1 LKTRIHRHFVAAAL
15 LAATA
20 SPLPAADPQVLQ
32 EIEVKAKKESRTESL
47 EVREV
52 RECPAHDIG
61 EALEGTGNVVKVRK
75 GGIANDIVIRGFQR
89 DNINVLIDGARLQG
103 ACPNRMD
110 PPSFHLDYAEI
121 DVVDVKKGPFDVW
134 NPGSMGG
141 VVDVRTRPVAPGA
154 HGELNLGYGS
164 FDSVETSGVLSYGG
178 HDAGILGGLAYKYS
192 KPYESGDGKRFTEL
206 VYPKAGNNYRPD
218 ERDGTAYSI
227 LTGWAKGSVRTG
239 QDSLLEVSWARQ
251 AADDVL
257 YPYLYMDAV
266 YDDTDRLNAVFTAKD
281 VGLLKNAKL
290 QAYWN
295 EVRHDMD
302 DTKRCSSTDNAA
314 RCLNGAPVGS
324 LPRPYSMRTYA
335 ESRMSGGKAEATFG
349 GSAATTVGADFYMR
363 DWNATTTRKTGPV
376 YVDNATIPDVTMVN
390 VGMYAEHRRALSA
403 AARLTAGVRL
413 DSTNS
418 SPGID
423 RSAFYSIYYGPDLDL
438 YHTDILLS
446 GNVQLDYDFS
456 NTFSAFIGLGHGTRV
471 PDPQERYFALAGIP
485 GMSNGTTGNPNLVP
499 VKNNE
504 ADVALKYSTGKVLA
518 KVQLFYSD
526 LADYIVVTNIRGID
540 NTTVKTYQNVDA
552 TIYGGEAS
560 ARVSLPWNLFASG
573 RISYTRGRNDT
584 YDINLPEMPPLMG
597 GLSLRYDVEAYFGE
611 VEWVASA
618 RQDRTDSQVQET
630 PTPGWAI
637 VNLKAG
643 CQYKG
648 LKVFAGVKNLF
659 DKYYTEYLSYL
670 RDPFAAGVKVP
681 EPGVTLYANLQYSF

>member
-1 LKTRIHRHFVAAAL
+1 MKRIAAWLIPFMAVL
-15 LAATA
+15 PLCQALAAE
-20 SPLPAADPQVLQ
+20 SQVLQ
-32 EIEVKAKKESRTESL
+32 EIEVKARKETRTESL

-52 RECPAHDIG
+52 RESPAHDIG
-61 EALEGTGNVVKVRK
+61 EALENIGNVCKVRK

-121 DVVDVKKGPFDVW
+121 DVVDVKKGPFDVS

-141 VVDVRTRPVAPGA
+141 MVDVRTRSVAPGA
-154 HGELNLGYGS
+154 HGEFNLGYGS

-178 HDAGILGGLAYKYS
+178 ADAGILGGLAYKNS
-192 KPYESGDGKRFTEL
+192 KPYESGDGKRFTDL
-206 VYPKAGNNYRPD
+206 VYPKPGNNYRLD

-227 LTGWAKGSVRTG
+227 MTGWAKGSVRPG
-239 QDSLLEVSWARQ
+239 KDSLLEVSYARQ
-251 AADDVL
+251 EADDVL
-257 YPYLYMDAV
+257 YPYLFMDAA
-266 YDDTDRLNAVFTAKD
+266 YDDTDRVNAVFTAKD
-281 VGLLKNAKL
+281 LGALATAKL
-290 QAYWN
+290 QVYWN
-295 EVRHDMD
+295 EVKHDMD
-302 DTKRCSSTDNAA
+302 DTRRCSSTDNAA
-314 RCLNGAPVGS
+314 RCVAGAPVGS

-335 ESRMSGGKAEATFG
+335 ESRMSGGKAEGTFG
-349 GSAATTVGADFYMR
+349 GSGATTLGADFYMR
-363 DWNATTTRKTGPV
+363 DWNATTTRKAGPA
-376 YVDNATIPDVTMVN
+376 YIDNATIPDVEMVN
-390 VGMYAEHRRALSA
+390 FGMYAEHRRALSPPL
-403 AARLTAGVRL
+403 RLTAGVRL
-413 DSTNS
+413 DTTRS

-423 RSAFYSIYYGPDLDL
+423 RSAFYSVYYGPNLTL
-438 YHTDILLS
+438 VQTDTLLS
-446 GNVQLDYDFS
+446 GNIQLEYAASGALSVFL
-456 NTFSAFIGLGHGTRV
+456 GLGHGTRV

-504 ADVALKYSTGKVLA
+504 ADLAFKYSTGRVLA

-526 LADYIVVTNIRGID
+526 LSDYILVTNIRGID
-540 NTTVKTYQNVDA
+540 NTLVKTYQNVDA

-560 ARVSLPWNLFASG
+560 ARLSLPMNLFAAG
-573 RISYTRGRNDT
+573 TISYTRGKNDT
-584 YDINLPEMPPLMG
+584 YDMNLPEMPPLAG
-597 GLSLRYDVEAYFGE
+597 SLSLRYDVETWFGE
-611 VEWVASA
+611 AAWVANA
-618 RQDRTDSQVQET
+618 RQDKTDPQVQEQ

-648 LKVFAGVKNLF
+648 LKVFAGVKNLL

-681 EPGVTLYANLQYSF
+681 EPGRTLYANVQYAF